1 MNPKLLTAF
10 VFVGAMLT
18 GLSGCK
24 QYVETVADLKKS
36 LTEYQQSSAIEL
48 AENKKSLEV
57 MRELL
62 SQLLS
67 QEIVMLNKTISD
79 LQAKI
84 AALDTAKV
92 PYQSVVLD
100 VKLLKVYQRL
110 DANLGTFLISIESVV
125 ADKNDLKITLNV
137 GNPSTMAFHGFKL
150 NATWGANVK
159 KEFNLTE
166 VLKPGTW
173 NKVPLILPKTTL
185 KELER
190 LELVIVTDR
199 VHLK

>member
-1 MNPKLLTAF
+1 
-10 VFVGAMLT
+10 
-18 GLSGCK
+18 
-24 QYVETVADLKKS
+24 
-36 LTEYQQSSAIEL
+36 
-48 AENKKSLEV
+48 
-57 MRELL
+57 
-62 SQLLS
+62 
-67 QEIVMLNKTISD
+67 
-79 LQAKI
+79 
-84 AALDTAKV
+84 
-92 PYQSVVLD
+92 VVLD
-100 VKLLKVYQRL
+100 PKLLKVYQRL

-159 KEFNLTE
+159 KEFSLTE

-173 NKVPLILPKTTL
+173 NKVSLILPKTTL

>member
-1 MNPKLLTAF
+1 MNPKSLIAF
-10 VFVGAMLT
+10 VFAGAMLIS
-18 GLSGCK
+18 LSGCQ

-36 LTEYQQSSAIEL
+36 LTAYQQSSTNEL
-48 AENKKSLEV
+48 AEYKKSLV
-57 MRELL
+57 AMQDLFG
-62 SQLLS
+62 
-67 QEIVMLNKTISD
+67 QEIVTLNKKLAD
-79 LQAKI
+79 LQIKI
-84 AALDTAKV
+84 AALEPAK
-92 PYQSVVLD
+92 PPFQSVVLD
-100 VKLLKVYQRL
+100 PKLLKVYQRL

-159 KEFNLTE
+159 KEFGLTE

-173 NKVPLILPKTTL
+173 NKVSLILPKTTL

>member
-24 QYVETVADLKKS
+24 QYVETVGELKKS

-48 AENKKSLEV
+48 AENKKSIEA

-67 QEIVMLNKTISD
+67 QEIVLLNKTISD

-84 AALDTAKV
+84 AALDTSKV

-110 DANLGTFLISIESVV
+110 DANLGTFLISLESIAV
-125 ADKNDLKITLNV
+125 DKNDLKVTLKV

-150 NATWGANVK
+150 NATWGADLQ

-173 NKVPLILPKTTL
+173 SQVSVTLPKTKL
-185 KELER
+185 NDLQR
-190 LELVIVTDR
+190 LGLVMVTDL